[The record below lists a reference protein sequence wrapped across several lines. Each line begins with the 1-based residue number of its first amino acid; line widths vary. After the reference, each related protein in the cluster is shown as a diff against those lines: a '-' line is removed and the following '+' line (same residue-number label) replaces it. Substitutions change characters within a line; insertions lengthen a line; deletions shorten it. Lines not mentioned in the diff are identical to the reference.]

1 MMGYSSKKKGSFTT
15 EVILDLEVEFDYEEK
30 YGEIENLRA
39 QIKLEDIDLYDQLP
53 LKALIKIESEIM
65 ENITYEKNHP

>member
-65 ENITYEKNHP
+65 ENIAYEKNHP

>member
-39 QIKLEDIDLYDQLP
+39 QIRLEDIDLYDQLP

>member
-15 EVILDLEVEFDYEEK
+15 EFILDLEVEFDYEEK

-39 QIKLEDIDLYDQLP
+39 QIKLEDVDLYDQLP

-65 ENITYEKNHP
+65 ENIAYEKNHP